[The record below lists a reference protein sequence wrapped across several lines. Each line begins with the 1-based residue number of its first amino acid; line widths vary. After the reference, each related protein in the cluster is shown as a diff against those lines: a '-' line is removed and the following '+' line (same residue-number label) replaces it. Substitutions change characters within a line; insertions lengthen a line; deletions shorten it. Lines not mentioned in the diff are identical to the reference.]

1 MNAQGPTLTGSPPAS
16 AATAGARRRAFERLG
31 SVEDFRRVAERR
43 LPRVIYDFVD
53 GAAGHELTRRANEGA
68 FQRYALV
75 PRLLTDLTGRN
86 LGTTVLGQRLS
97 LPLLL
102 GPSGMQR
109 LAHPDGEL
117 AAARAAAAEGAGYVL
132 SVGAS
137 QTLEDVARADGDGVR
152 WFQIYLWEGRDWTR
166 RLLVRARDAGY
177 HALCVTIDSK
187 SPGSRKYRDIRNGL
201 SADPPRIDLRTAFN
215 TAAHPRW
222 LAAYLRAPAI
232 RAVHLDDGGRNLGIS
247 LFKSPAVIQR
257 RMDPRATWEEI
268 GWLRDHW
275 HGPLVI
281 KGVLTPPD
289 AERAFDTGADAIVCS
304 NHGGRV
310 LEGAPPTLHVL
321 PRLVEVAVRRGR
333 EIFLDGGVRTGG
345 DVVKAIALG
354 ARACLIARPFWW
366 GLAVGGEDG
375 VHQVLELFRKELETT
390 MTQIGRPTLA
400 DLDPGAVELLPVP
413 FADPSWR

>member
-1 MNAQGPTLTGSPPAS
+1 MSAPGQMLAGTGPAVVAHGA
-16 AATAGARRRAFERLG
+16 ARRRTFERLA
-31 SVEDFRRVAERR
+31 STEDFRRAAQRR
-43 LPRVIYDFVD
+43 LPRVIFDFVD
-53 GAAGHELTRRANEGA
+53 GAAGHELTRRANEDA
-68 FQRYALV
+68 FRRYALV
-75 PRLLTDLTGRN
+75 PRLLTDLTGRD
-86 LGTTVLGQRLS
+86 LSTTVLGQRVS

-109 LAHPDGEL
+109 LVHPEGEL
-117 AAARAAAAEGAGYVL
+117 AAARAAAATGAGYAL

-137 QTLEDVARADGDGVR
+137 QTLEDVARAGGDGLR
-152 WFQIYLWEGRDWTR
+152 WFQIYLWEGREWTR

-201 SADPPRIDLRTAFN
+201 TADPPRVDLRTALN

-232 RAVHLDDGGRNLGIS
+232 RAVHLDGGGRNLGVS

-257 RMDPRATWEEI
+257 RMDPRATWDEI
-268 GWLRDHW
+268 GWLRESW
-275 HGPLVI
+275 QGPLVV
-281 KGVLTPPD
+281 KGVLTPAD
-289 AERAFDTGADAIVCS
+289 AERAFDAGADAIICS

-310 LEGAPPTLHVL
+310 LEGAPPSLHVL
-321 PRLVEVAVRRGR
+321 PRLVEVAARRGR
-333 EIFLDGGVRTGG
+333 EVFLDGGVRTGG
-345 DVVKAIALG
+345 DLVRAIALG

-375 VHQVLELFRKELETT
+375 VRQVLEIFRKELETT
-390 MTQIGRPTLA
+390 MTQLGRTTLA
-400 DLDPGAVELLPVP
+400 DLDPSTVELLPVP
-413 FADPSWR
+413 FANPSGR